1 MSIIVA
7 GSVFVDIKGHPEGEY
22 IPDGRNAG
30 RIEQVH
36 GGVARNIA
44 EDIARAGGKT
54 VFLGLLEDDALGREV
69 AAHLEEVGV
78 DVSRVRFVKDG
89 MGVWLAVFDDRG
101 DVAASISKRPDLTP
115 LLAILEEEGD
125 AVFAEAESVLFELDL
140 EEATVA
146 KLCSLAEKHR
156 VPACAAVSNM
166 SIAAERRAY
175 LSKLRCFVCNDQEWG
190 MLSPGP
196 WETMTPEEMAPALP
210 ESMAALGL
218 ASLVVTLGKRGAVWA
233 EGSRSGFCP
242 PEPVEPVD
250 TAGAGDSFFAGVGL
264 GLSLGKSLEEA
275 CRIGSRMAAKV
286 ITTTQS
292 VCPPMTAEELG
303 LSQIEAEASI

>member
-30 RIEQVH
+30 RVEQVH

-44 EDIARAGGKT
+44 EDIARAGGKAA
-54 VFLGLLEDDALGREV
+54 FLGLVEDDALGREV
-69 AAHLEEVGV
+69 VSHLEEIGV
-78 DVSRVRFVKDG
+78 DASRVRSVKDG
-89 MGVWLAVFDDRG
+89 MGIWLAVFNDRG
-101 DVAASISKRPDLTP
+101 DVAASISKRPDLRP
-115 LLAILEEEGD
+115 LLTVLEEEGD
-125 AVFAEAESVLFELDL
+125 AIFAQADSVLFEMDL
-140 EEATVA
+140 EEETVS
-146 KLCSLAEKHR
+146 KLCGLAEKYH

-166 SIAAERRAY
+166 TIAAERRAY
-175 LSKLRCFVCNDQEWG
+175 LPRLRCFVCNDQEWG
-190 MLSPGP
+190 MLFPGP
-196 WETMTPEEMAPALP
+196 WGELAPEEIAAALP
-210 ESMAALGL
+210 GSMAALGL
-218 ASLVVTLGKRGAVWA
+218 KSLVVTLGKRGAVWA
-233 EGSRSGFCP
+233 DGEKSGFCP

-303 LSQIEAEASI
+303 L